1 MARGMQEFS
10 EMIEILILLI
20 IIDLWVT
27 KVSVS
32 ICQTFIAYIL
42 YCVNTTHEFKI
53 EVHFGL
59 LSSFFSLH
67 GFK

>member
-10 EMIEILILLI
+10 EMIEVLILLI

-42 YCVNTTHEFKI
+42 YCVTTTHEFNI
-53 EVHFGL
+53 EVPFGL
-59 LSSFFSLH
+59 LSSFSLH
-67 GFK
+67 GFR